1 MEEYIRLEEE
11 KARRRG
17 KVYNWKTAM
26 YGKIWYDDDI
36 HDLRSVET
44 EFPAIVFNDELT
56 YEKALSYEPINLYVS
71 FGICDV
77 ENPKQFMRY
86 VLIKEDAEGQG
97 VTGSTAKTL
106 LTTQNL
112 GDHFSYLVSSLLYGL
127 PPRDQ
132 RHQYLRFEGL
142 QYTDADITDFEK
154 MLGKIHER
162 EVHRVQVFNFG
173 GLTDLM
179 ADGLSGRMLIKHK
192 HAQGHDF
199 FALERKRRAMISEGQ
214 FFSRLAE
221 HFGLLTKE
229 RLRGLT
235 VIVRDLPV
243 IDMAELVRLQ
253 ICKKLDDTWA
263 WVVLGP
269 ERQHDVAV
277 GAPRLARV
285 EEEVHEI
292 REALGEQREVM
303 DAIDR
308 YLSRFT
314 VWATGGI
321 SQLLDS
327 AGATYVRYFRTHV
340 PYQRCRV
347 RQRTE
352 EANILAAPLDEN
364 QLDP

>member
-1 MEEYIRLEEE
+1 
-11 KARRRG
+11 AHRRG

-56 YEKALSYEPINLYVS
+56 YEKALSCKPIN
-71 FGICDV
+71 
-77 ENPKQFMRY
+77 
-86 VLIKEDAEGQG
+86 
-97 VTGSTAKTL
+97 
-106 LTTQNL
+106 
-112 GDHFSYLVSSLLYGL
+112 LYGL

-132 RHQYLRFEGL
+132 RHHYLRFEGL

-277 GAPRLARV
+277 GAPVDVGGAPDID
-285 EEEVHEI
+285 ESVHAVPAPAQAPQPPLI
-292 REALGEQREVM
+292 AG
-303 DAIDR
+303 
-308 YLSRFT
+308 
-314 VWATGGI
+314 
-321 SQLLDS
+321 S
-327 AGATYVRYFRTHV
+327 A
-340 PYQRCRV
+340 
-347 RQRTE
+347 
-352 EANILAAPLDEN
+352 
-364 QLDP
+364 